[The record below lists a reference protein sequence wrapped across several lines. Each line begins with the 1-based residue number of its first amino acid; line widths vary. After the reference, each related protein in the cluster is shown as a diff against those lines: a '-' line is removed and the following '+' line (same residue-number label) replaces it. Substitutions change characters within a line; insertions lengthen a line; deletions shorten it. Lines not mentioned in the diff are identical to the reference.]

1 METQRDDRSLGELF
15 GDLSRQL
22 GTLIQKEIQLAKTE
36 MTARVTTVGRDAA
49 MMGAGGALAYAA
61 LLIGLMAIAFLIAD
75 LFDSSAWLGFLI
87 VAVIVGVI
95 AAVLIQRGRAE
106 LQRTDLAPRQTIETI
121 KEDAEWAKQQ
131 VK

>member
-1 METQRDDRSLGELF
+1 METQQDDRSLGQLF

-22 GTLIQKEIQLAKTE
+22 GTLIQKEMQLAKTE

-49 MMGAGGALAYAA
+49 MIGAGGALAYAA
-61 LLIGLMAIAFLIAD
+61 LLLALMALAFLLSELIT
-75 LFDSSAWLGFLI
+75 STWLGFLI
-87 VAVIVGVI
+87 VALVAGVV
-95 AAVLIQRGRAE
+95 AAVLIQRGRTE

>member
-1 METQRDDRSLGELF
+1 METQREDRPLGQLF

-22 GTLIQKEIQLAKTE
+22 GTLVQKEIQLAKAE
-36 MTARVTTVGRDAA
+36 MTTRVTTVGRDAA
-49 MMGAGGALAYAA
+49 MLGAGGALAYAA
-61 LLIGLMAIAFLIAD
+61 VLIALVGIALLLWEMGVAPWLAFLVVAAVAGIA
-75 LFDSSAWLGFLI
+75 
-87 VAVIVGVI
+87 

-121 KEDAEWAKQQ
+121 KEDAEWARQQ